1 VGNAN
6 NCLQKVKSS
15 TKNLTSS
22 RISLVVETV
31 HRSSHVC
38 VCVCVCVWTCIFSY
52 SSGRP
57 KRSDRFVFKC
67 LPHLSRFGSLFFEI
81 STKNLF
87 LKRDFACFLNVPCA
101 VALAL
106 SAQRLQGKGN
116 FFLSSSFYATQRWY
130 E

>member
-1 VGNAN
+1 MGNAN

-15 TKNLTSS
+15 TKNLTNS

-116 FFLSSSFYATQRWY
+116 FFLGSSFYATQRWY